1 MEIFQIILIALIVYL
16 GSIGTPW
23 FFGTTGGFYTIGRPL
38 VAAAIVGLILG
49 DVETAL
55 AVGVI
60 IQAMYIGVITPGAVM
75 PFDVNYIGYLTAALV
90 VMSNASPELGA
101 TIAVP
106 VGLLG
111 VLIWNII
118 WVVNVYFAHKADK
131 YAADGN
137 SRGIRMMNLLP
148 QVVNFILRFVPAFLI
163 LLLGRGFLE
172 KALDAIPATLEHY
185 LIVVGGI
192 LPALG
197 IGLLLTMIVKDKIY
211 LGVFLLGFIMVVYL
225 ELPIIAIS
233 IIGTIAALFVYRFS
247 NNENEEEA
255 FVEQQQEEPQTDNS
269 NRLPKKLLFRT
280 WLTWLFFN
288 GSSQSGER
296 MQGVAFAHSMSRV
309 IDALYH
315 TKEQRAAA
323 YKRHLT
329 LFNVEPQVG
338 SVVVGVTSAMEE
350 QRASGADLDD
360 DSINTVKIGLM
371 GPLSGIG
378 DTLIVGTMIPI
389 LLAIAIGITE
399 AAGIA
404 GPLFYFIVY
413 PTVTLIYSWF
423 LFKYGYSAGLTGI
436 QSVISSGQLYRL
448 TNSLNVLGLLVMGA
462 LSASYIE
469 LSTPLSYTSGEMEL
483 SLQSILDQ
491 ILPGLLPLVT
501 VGLVYYLLDRKKKSA
516 IWVMGFLFVFALI
529 GVLIKLF

>member
-1 MEIFQIILIALIVYL
+1 MELFQIILISLIVYL

-23 FFGTTGGFYTIGRPL
+23 FFGTTGGFYTLGRPL
-38 VAAAIVGLILG
+38 IAAAIVGLILG
-49 DVETAL
+49 DLETAL
-55 AVGVI
+55 AVGII

-75 PFDVNYIGYLTAALV
+75 PFDVNYIGYLTVALV

-131 YAADGN
+131 YAEDGN
-137 SRGIRMMNLLP
+137 SRGVRMMNLLP
-148 QVVNFILRFVPAFLI
+148 QVINFILRFVPAFLI
-163 LLLGRGFLE
+163 LFLGREFLE
-172 KALDAIPATLEHY
+172 SILAAIPETVEHY
-185 LIVVGGI
+185 LIVVGGV

-211 LGVFLLGFIMVVYL
+211 LGVFLLGFLMVVYL

-233 IIGTIAALFVYRFS
+233 IIGTIVALFVYRFAK
-247 NNENEEEA
+247 NDEEQIHT
-255 FVEQQQEEPQTDNS
+255 EQQQDVPQEDKP
-269 NRLPKKLLFRT
+269 NRLSKKLLFRT
-280 WLTWLFFN
+280 WLTWFFFN

-296 MQGVAFAHSMSRV
+296 MQGIAFAHSMSRV
-309 IDALYH
+309 IEALYH

-323 YKRHLT
+323 LKRHLT

-338 SVVVGVTSAMEE
+338 SVIVGVTSAMEE
-350 QRASGADLDD
+350 QKASGAELDD
-360 DSINTVKIGLM
+360 DSINTVKVGLM

-399 AAGIA
+399 AAGIV

-423 LFKYGYSAGLTGI
+423 LFKYGYRAGLTGI
-436 QSVISSGQLYRL
+436 QNVISSGQLHRL
-448 TNSLNVLGLLVMGA
+448 TNSLNILGLLVMGA

-469 LSTPLSYTSGEMEL
+469 LSTPLTYTNGEMEL
-483 SLQSILDQ
+483 ALQDILDQ
-491 ILPGLLPLVT
+491 ILPGLLPLIT
-501 VGLVYYLLDRKKKSA
+501 VGLVYYLLDKKKKSA
-516 IWVMGFLFVFALI
+516 IWVMGFLFIFALV